1 MMRLEILPSSRN
13 LAIRLNTRETRRNM
27 MHSESGIDIGK
38 RTVRQST
45 HRADSQVG
53 HIFCNG
59 PG

>member
-1 MMRLEILPSSRN
+1 MICLELLTGSQN
-13 LAIRLNTRETRRNM
+13 LALRLNTRETRRNM
-27 MHSESGIDIGK
+27 MHAESGIDIGK

-59 PG
+59 PR